1 MRRAE
6 WFIALSL
13 VIFLLPAGCSQSPRP
28 AAMEGR
34 TPGDERVRDAN
45 LADKQNGLALRL
57 MSEQKYSE
65 AERALRA
72 ALKADVTHG
81 PAHNHLGKIYYRQ
94 RKFYLAAWEFQY
106 AIKLMPRQPEPR
118 NNLGLVFEEVGKLDD
133 AVASYSEAV
142 RMEPENPLLV
152 GNLARA
158 QIRRGDRG
166 DEVAGLLQTL
176 IATDTRSTWVAWA
189 KERLT
194 LLNSDVRE
202 K

>member
-1 MRRAE
+1 MRRLDR
-6 WFIALSL
+6 FIALSL
-13 VIFLLPAGCSQSPRP
+13 ATLLLAAGCSRSRRPTAAGDLSP
-28 AAMEGR
+28 GN
-34 TPGDERVRDAN
+34 ERVGDAQ
-45 LADKQNGLALRL
+45 LADRHNALALRL
-57 MSEQKYSE
+57 MREQKDDE
-65 AERALRA
+65 AERALKA

-81 PAHNHLGKIYYRQ
+81 PAHNHLGKVYYRQ

-133 AVASYSEAV
+133 AVTSYGEAV

-166 DEVAGLLQTL
+166 DEVAALLQTL
-176 IATDTRSTWVAWA
+176 IATDTRPTWIAWA

-194 LLNSDVRE
+194 LLNSNVQE